1 MFVGE
6 TLARQDGAT
15 ITCVRSP
22 TVSAAHCR
30 PKRKGGG
37 FSHFAPLQA
46 APLNRRSNDIA
57 FLEGSELDLFF
68 FTEFC
73 LHFLSSYTFTSR
85 QIFCIPYDEKISQFE
100 HPCALM
106 FLKH

>member
-68 FTEFC
+68 FLQNFVYIF
-73 LHFLSSYTFTSR
+73 FLLILLRADRYSAFHMMRKFHSSN
-85 QIFCIPYDEKISQFE
+85 IP
-100 HPCALM
+100 AL
-106 FLKH
+106 

>member
-57 FLEGSELDLFF
+57 FLEGSKLDLFF
-68 FTEFC
+68 FYRILSTFSFFLYFYEQTDI
-73 LHFLSSYTFTSR
+73 LHS
-85 QIFCIPYDEKISQFE
+85 I
-100 HPCALM
+100 
-106 FLKH
+106 